1 MFWCIL
7 LMRIGFGFW
16 YFWFCVFDLTIVWVL
31 LVDCVRIAEFDHGF
45 VCVFV
50 YLVVKKMQEKRRKS

>member
-1 MFWCIL
+1 
-7 LMRIGFGFW
+7 MRIGFGFW

-45 VCVFV
+45 ICVFV